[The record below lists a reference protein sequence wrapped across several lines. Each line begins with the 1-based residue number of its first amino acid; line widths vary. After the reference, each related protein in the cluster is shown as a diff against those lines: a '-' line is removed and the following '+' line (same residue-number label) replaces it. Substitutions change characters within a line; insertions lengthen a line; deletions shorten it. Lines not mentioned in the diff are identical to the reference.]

1 MVGGRRI
8 VDRVIE
14 AARSVASEI
23 LFVANDPEAP
33 RWLDQIRIVSDT
45 RPERGSIIGIHT
57 ALAATGQPT
66 IVVAWDMPFV
76 TRDLLAL
83 IAERGVNEAFAVLP
97 EGEFGIEPFC
107 GLYTPACR
115 PFVERAIDERDL
127 RATALPSRFPSFTRI
142 AASDVATIGD
152 PAHLFFNLNT
162 FDDLNRAEEIEAA
175 TKRSR

>member
-57 ALAATGQPT
+57 ALLHPECVDHRPGRQH
-66 IVVAWDMPFV
+66 
-76 TRDLLAL
+76 LAQ
-83 IAERGVNEAFAVLP
+83 
-97 EGEFGIEPFC
+97 
-107 GLYTPACR
+107 
-115 PFVERAIDERDL
+115 
-127 RATALPSRFPSFTRI
+127 
-142 AASDVATIGD
+142 DV
-152 PAHLFFNLNT
+152 
-162 FDDLNRAEEIEAA
+162 
-175 TKRSR
+175 